1 MKLDKI
7 HQSSRIQ
14 NRVFNE
20 YVSQLGQLLNPK
32 RGGRKLLTE
41 GKKIVVTVDLDDE
54 DGTTIKKEAKEQFI
68 EQAKNIGQFDNTE
81 WLKQLINGMKQ
92 AGVQGVNQI
101 SEGDRPVTMNEIRK
115 LVSMLVTLISK

>member
-7 HQSSRIQ
+7 YQSGKVQ

-20 YVSQLGQLLNPK
+20 YVQQLGQLLNPN
-32 RGGRKLLTE
+32 RGGRKLLME
-41 GKKIVVTVDLDDE
+41 GKKVVVTVDLDD
-54 DGTTIKKEAKEQFI
+54 DTITKEAKDQFV
-68 EQAKNIGQFDNTE
+68 EEAKSIGQFNNAE

-92 AGVQGVNQI
+92 AGVQGVGQI

-115 LVSMLVTLISK
+115 LVTMLVALVSK

>member
-1 MKLDKI
+1 MKLNKL
-7 HQSSRIQ
+7 HQSCRIQ

-20 YVSQLGQLLNPK
+20 YVQQLTGLLNPN

-41 GKKIVVTVDLDDE
+41 GKKVVVTVDLDD
-54 DGTTIKKEAKEQFI
+54 DDTTIKKEAKEQFI

-92 AGVQGVNQI
+92 AGVQGVSQI